1 MPLWVVRTILPARIT
16 KNTNSNISRVKF
28 MYDLIED
35 LRRAKLTA
43 FITWTRFLLFC
54 VAAGKKALKIGIAN
68 FNFTPYF

>member
-1 MPLWVVRTILPARIT
+1 
-16 KNTNSNISRVKF
+16 